1 MCRPSLTVLAWQFFP
16 WNNFDTNFM
25 SSIQSNRLIEV
36 LKATL
41 LHVETSTEWN
51 QDDYAVVELKRILQR
66 RIDQELSLLDPDQ
79 T

>member
-1 MCRPSLTVLAWQFFP
+1 
-16 WNNFDTNFM
+16 M

-66 RIDQELSLLDPDQ
+66 RIDQELSLLNPDQ